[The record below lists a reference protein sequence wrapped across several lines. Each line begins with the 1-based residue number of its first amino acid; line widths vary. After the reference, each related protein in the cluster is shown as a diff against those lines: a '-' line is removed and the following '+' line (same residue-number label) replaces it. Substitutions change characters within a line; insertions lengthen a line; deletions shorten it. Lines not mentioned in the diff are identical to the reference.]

1 MFDMTQ
7 REDNE
12 NNNLL
17 SYAVTNNFSVLFG
30 SKAETKSRI
39 YNPFPIKFKQLLNI
53 GSISF
58 VIVDVLYI
66 AVLVR

>member
-39 YNPFPIKFKQLLNI
+39 YNPFPIKFYY
-53 GSISF
+53 SF
-58 VIVDVLYI
+58 LILAQY
-66 AVLVR
+66 LS